1 MDIIK
6 AQSCRNLSSTNRP
19 TSGSLYGRMRH
30 HNQMSMVR
38 GFPRNLEGS
47 CLWEIRDSA
56 SSSNSESECI
66 REEMRWGVNVGGRGS
81 GRRDGAGEDIRD
93 SVLWC
98 IQAFPLTRDHGSS
111 ALNRDPALGSGRAVV
126 AAVQRE
132 VWGFVGG
139 GSAWGVVGRGGAA
152 FRCRRRR

>member
-19 TSGSLYGRMRH
+19 ASDSLYGRMRH

-81 GRRDGAGEDIRD
+81 GWRDGADEGIRD
-93 SVLWC
+93 SVLWW
-98 IQAFPLTRDHGSS
+98 IQAFPLTSEHGSS
-111 ALNRDPALGSGRAVV
+111 ALNRDPTLGFWKSSDGGCPERGLRVCWWRQHVRSG
-126 AAVQRE
+126 
-132 VWGFVGG
+132 
-139 GSAWGVVGRGGAA
+139 
-152 FRCRRRR
+152 RRRRSRFYVPT

>member
-19 TSGSLYGRMRH
+19 ASSSLYEGMRH

-38 GFPRNLEGS
+38 GFPRNLERS
-47 CLWEIRDSA
+47 CLWEIRDST

-81 GRRDGAGEDIRD
+81 GRRDGAGEGIRN
-93 SVLWC
+93 SVLWW
-98 IQAFPLTRDHGSS
+98 IQVFPLTRDHGSS
-111 ALNRDPALGSGRAVV
+111 ALNRDPALGFWKSS
-126 AAVQRE
+126 
-132 VWGFVGG
+132 GG
-139 GSAWGVVGRGGAA
+139 GCPERGLRVCWWRQRMRSG
-152 FRCRRRR
+152 RRRRSRFYVPT